1 MESLIS
7 IITPVYNTEKYLPEC
22 IQSVFNQSYKNWELL
37 LIDDGSQDGAGA
49 ICDEYAARD
58 SRIKVFHKENGGVS
72 SARNVGLD
80 NAKGEWITF
89 LDSDDMFEPQYLEK
103 CLFYAKKY
111 NVDVVKFYFSGT
123 YFSNHTID
131 RTEEFSLL
139 TINDYLKKNYSV
151 SSIGLYKK
159 SIISSLRFNE
169 KMKYAEDQLFNY
181 ELIQRAG
188 HCGFINE
195 ALYYY
200 RANEMSATKT
210 VDGISRLKSCKYL
223 YGFAIVNPIFKE
235 RINKTIV
242 ALIVES
248 CSDYRVP
255 FKDIC
260 AAVKSYNIHCP
271 SNVPRTIKTFCYLQK
286 VSVYL
291 AAALCRL
298 RSKF

>member
-1 MESLIS
+1 M
-7 IITPVYNTEKYLPEC
+7 
-22 IQSVFNQSYKNWELL
+22 
-37 LIDDGSQDGAGA
+37 
-49 ICDEYAARD
+49 
-58 SRIKVFHKENGGVS
+58 FHKENGGVS

-89 LDSDDMFEPQYLEK
+89 LDSDDMFESECLSK
-103 CLFYAKKY
+103 CLFYARKY
-111 NVDVVKFYFSGT
+111 ELNVIKYYLSGT
-123 YFSNHTID
+123 YLKNQSFNDGQAFNTLT
-131 RTEEFSLL
+131 TEE
-139 TINDYLKKNYSV
+139 YLEKDCN
-151 SSIGLYKK
+151 IGIPGFYWRTFVGE
-159 SIISSLRFNE
+159 LRFNVQ
-169 KMKYAEDQLFNY
+169 MKYAEDQLFVY
-181 ELIQRAG
+181 SLINQAG

-200 RANEMSATKT
+200 RANEMSATKA

-223 YGFAIVNPIFKE
+223 YDFAIVNPIFKE

-260 AAVKSYNIHCP
+260 AAVKSYNIQCP
-271 SNVPRTIKTFCYLQK
+271 NNVSRTIKTFCYLQK

-298 RSKF
+298 RGKF